1 MRRMNNSKI
10 CPILSAKIM
19 SQSKE
24 ELPVIVQL
32 AKNNKEIENGIKSL
46 STKVRSNL
54 PLINGIACNLT
65 TDVIYRL
72 ANSPEIEYI
81 SFDSKVF
88 AQLDIAAPT
97 IEAQFPHERGYKG
110 EGITIAVI
118 DTGVAP
124 HQDLTRPTNRIIGF
138 KDFINKKNSPYDD
151 NGHGTH
157 VSGIIAGNG
166 YSSRGK
172 YTGIAP
178 EANILAVKALDG
190 EGSGSTSTII
200 AAISYVVETKDQY
213 NTKVLNLS
221 VGSPANN
228 SCKDDPLCKAVTEA
242 VNRGIV
248 VVVAAG
254 NSGPNEKTI
263 LSPGI
268 NANVITVGA
277 VDDKRTIDPKD
288 DVIAPFSSR
297 GPTNEGLVKPDV
309 VAPGVNINSLS
320 NIKLDGYTALS
331 GTSMATPLISGSA
344 ALLLN
349 KYGNISPKSIKQKL
363 MGSCVDLHQSR
374 ENQGA
379 GLLNLQKLFFESSKD
394 KPDEVKRE
402 QGRRNSFFDDDLFET
417 LLILILVLLLL
428 DQNI

>member
-1 MRRMNNSKI
+1 MRRMSNSKI

-32 AKNNKEIENGIKSL
+32 REGNTELENGVMSL
-46 STKVRSNL
+46 STKVRSSL

-65 TDVIYRL
+65 TDIIYRL
-72 ANSPEIEYI
+72 ANSPNIEYI

-88 AQLDIAAPT
+88 TQLDVAVPT
-97 IEAQFPHERGYKG
+97 IEAQFPHEKGYKG
-110 EGITIAVI
+110 EGITIAII

-138 KDFINKKNSPYDD
+138 KDFINKKSSPYDD

-157 VSGIIAGNG
+157 VAGIIAGNG
-166 YSSRGK
+166 FSSRGK

-178 EANILAVKALDG
+178 ESNILAIKALDS
-190 EGSGSTSTII
+190 EGSGNTSNII
-200 AAISYVVETKDQY
+200 SAISYAIETKSQY
-213 NTKVLNLS
+213 NTRILNLS
-221 VGSPANN
+221 IGSPANN
-228 SCKDDPLCKAVTEA
+228 SCQNDPLCKTVKEA
-242 VNRGIV
+242 VRNGLI

-254 NSGPNEKTI
+254 NSGPDERTI

-268 NANVITVGA
+268 SPDVITVGA
-277 VDDKRTIDPKD
+277 VDDKRTIDTKD
-288 DVIAPFSSR
+288 DSIAPFSSR
-297 GPTNEGLVKPDV
+297 GPTNEGLTKPDV

-320 NIKLDGYTALS
+320 NSKLDGYNALS
-331 GTSMATPLISGSA
+331 GTSMATPLVSGSV

-349 KYGNISPKSIKQKL
+349 KYGSLSSRDTKKKL
-363 MGSCVDLHQSR
+363 MSSCVDLRDSR

-379 GLLNLQKLFFESSKD
+379 GLVNLQKLFYEPAKE
-394 KPDEVKRE
+394 KTNNVEKERKRPTPN
-402 QGRRNSFFDDDLFET
+402 RNN
-417 LLILILVLLLL
+417 LLENLLVLLLVLFLL
-428 DQNI
+428 DENM